1 MSYPHAI
8 KFSVGKKMAEPNR
21 KLILNQTNLFVAG
34 NDGDVKMFD
43 IAKVGDVCGK

>member
-1 MSYPHAI
+1 MPSSSPW
-8 KFSVGKKMAEPNR
+8 VNWAEPNR